1 MNGKK
6 LMSMGQRFKF
16 VEMAILFKVISR
28 VNAIPVSIPADFF
41 DKPILKFT
49 WT

>member
-16 VEMAILFKVISR
+16 VEVAILFKVISR
-28 VNAIPVSIPADFF
+28 VNAIPVSIPADF